1 MKKPAIISSAVGAL
15 ALVMAG
21 GVGVAHADKSV
32 NLQVEGQDQ
41 TVHTFGSTVGDALD
55 KAGIEVGEHDQVVP
69 STESTLSDGQQVVVR
84 YGRQLTVTVD
94 GAKKTFWTT
103 ATTVDDAL
111 AQIGVRDAG
120 TRLSVSRSTALGRE
134 GLTFSA
140 VTPKTV
146 SITADGK
153 TASSDSTSDTVK
165 VLLAERQVK
174 LGAADT
180 ITPAVGT
187 KLTDGLKVVIKR
199 VTTKKV
205 TETSTIEHES
215 KEVTSSSLAK
225 GTEKLTTKG
234 VDGTTTKTYTVTL
247 VDGKQTSKKLVSTK
261 VTTQPV
267 TEVTT
272 VGTKVEEST
281 SSSSDS
287 SSDNSSKSTTSTSS
301 SRSSSSSSSSTSSSG
316 SSSTGSASGLNLS
329 NSAMWDRIAQCES
342 GGNWSINTGN
352 GYYGGLQFDS
362 GTWLSAGGGKYA
374 ARADLASR
382 AQQITIANAL
392 YASRGLS
399 PWGCAG
405 AA

>member
-1 MKKPAIISSAVGAL
+1 MKKPVIISSAVGAL

-32 NLQVEGQDQ
+32 NLQVEGQDK

-69 STESTLSDGQQVVVR
+69 STESTVSDGQQVVVR

-153 TASSDSTSDTVK
+153 TATSDSTSDTVK
-165 VLLAERQVK
+165 ALLAERQVK

-199 VTTKKV
+199 VTTKTV
-205 TETSTIEHES
+205 TETSTIEHET
-215 KEVTSSSLAK
+215 KQVTSSSLAK
-225 GTEKLTTKG
+225 GTEKVTTKG

-247 VDGKQTSKKLVSTK
+247 VDGKQTSKKLRSTK

-272 VGTKVEEST
+272 VGTLVEEST
-281 SSSSDS
+281 SSSSNS
-287 SSDNSSKSTTSTSS
+287 SSKSSTSTSS
-301 SRSSSSSSSSTSSSG
+301 SRSASSSSSSTSSSG
-316 SSSTGSASGLNLS
+316 SSSTGSASGLNLA

>member
-1 MKKPAIISSAVGAL
+1 MKKPVIISSAVGAL

-32 NLQVEGQDQ
+32 NLQVEGQDK

-69 STESTLSDGQQVVVR
+69 STESTVSDGQQVVVR

-111 AQIGVRDAG
+111 AQIGVRDAD
-120 TRLSVSRSTALGRE
+120 TRLSVSRSTAFGRE

-165 VLLAERQVK
+165 ALLAERQVK

-199 VTTKKV
+199 VTTKTV
-205 TETSTIEHES
+205 TETSTIEHET
-215 KEVTSSSLAK
+215 KQVTSSSLAK
-225 GTEKLTTKG
+225 GTEKVTTKG

-247 VDGKQTSKKLVSTK
+247 VDGKQTSKKLRSTK

-272 VGTKVEEST
+272 VGTFVEEST
-281 SSSSDS
+281 SSSSNS
-287 SSDNSSKSTTSTSS
+287 SSKSSTSTSS
-301 SRSSSSSSSSTSSSG
+301 SRSASSSSSSTSSSG
-316 SSSTGSASGLNLS
+316 SSSTGSASGLNLA

>member
-1 MKKPAIISSAVGAL
+1 MRIAVAT
-15 ALVMAG
+15 M
-21 GVGVAHADKSV
+21 S
-32 NLQVEGQDQ
+32 N
-41 TVHTFGSTVGDALD
+41 
-55 KAGIEVGEHDQVVP
+55 VV
-69 STESTLSDGQQVVVR
+69 
-84 YGRQLTVTVD
+84 
-94 GAKKTFWTT
+94 
-103 ATTVDDAL
+103 
-111 AQIGVRDAG
+111 
-120 TRLSVSRSTALGRE
+120 
-134 GLTFSA
+134 
-140 VTPKTV
+140 
-146 SITADGK
+146 
-153 TASSDSTSDTVK
+153 
-165 VLLAERQVK
+165 
-174 LGAADT
+174 
-180 ITPAVGT
+180 
-187 KLTDGLKVVIKR
+187 KR
-199 VTTKKV
+199 VTTKTV
-205 TETSTIEHES
+205 TETSTIEHET
-215 KEVTSSSLAK
+215 KQVTSSSLAK
-225 GTEKLTTKG
+225 GTEKVTTKG

-247 VDGKQTSKKLVSTK
+247 VDGKQTSKKLRSTK

-272 VGTKVEEST
+272 VGTLVEEST

-287 SSDNSSKSTTSTSS
+287 SSKSTTSSG
-301 SRSSSSSSSSTSSSG
+301 SSSSSSSSTSSSG
-316 SSSTGSASGLNLS
+316 SNSTGSTSGLNLA